1 MEHIDLKVIH
11 TDKSYIGKKVTV
23 CGWVRTSRDSKNV
36 AFVELNDGSQLEHVQ
51 VVFEKSL
58 FADATL
64 APMLALGAA
73 LQVTGTV
80 EKGMKDESV
89 EIRAQSASLL
99 GGCDTTY
106 PLQKSGTPWSFC
118 APYRTCACAPTRLTQ
133 CSACVA
139 NCRTPYTS
147 FSTTRA
153 IIMCT
158 RP

>member
-73 LQVTGTV
+73 LQV
-80 EKGMKDESV
+80 
-89 EIRAQSASLL
+89 
-99 GGCDTTY
+99 
-106 PLQKSGTPWSFC
+106 
-118 APYRTCACAPTRLTQ
+118 
-133 CSACVA
+133 
-139 NCRTPYTS
+139 
-147 FSTTRA
+147 
-153 IIMCT
+153 
-158 RP
+158 